1 MDMWNLLKR
10 FGCRSS
16 HARLRDLASSL
27 HDRVIEL
34 ESEVALWRRR
44 CKELER
50 RLAISEKVIAEKNAE
65 PRCSLK
71 R

>member
-1 MDMWNLLKR
+1 MDMWDLLKR

-34 ESEVALWRRR
+34 ESEVARWRRH
-44 CKELER
+44 CKELEM
-50 RLAISEKVIAEKNAE
+50 RLAISEKVITEKNAE
-65 PRCSLK
+65 PRTRK
-71 R
+71 